1 LARLWRRAAHARK
14 TSALRAVIKR
24 IMTDTPPPS
33 AVPAAVN
40 LRFTP
45 ADIEALLPYGEVL
58 RHPAGAVLFTE
69 GDRRV
74 DCHVVIEGQ
83 LDVYLH
89 EKGQE
94 TRVAWLEPGQF
105 PGDVAILTGQAVWAN
120 ARMATDGAVLHIPHA
135 RFQRLLVE
143 NARLSDMFINT
154 MIARRARARDLGRS
168 SITVVGASYD
178 RETLVVRG
186 LLDKHGMPYAWM
198 DVEADPALLD
208 ILAAKGIA
216 RADLPVVFRGRGER
230 WVRPSLM
237 QLSEALGLDLLP
249 DGACADVIVVGAGPA
264 GLAASVYA
272 ASEGLSVLTL
282 DADAPGGQAGSSSK
296 IENYLGF
303 PTGVSGRE
311 LAERAAVQAQKF
323 GARIAGP
330 ARAASLERIDKG
342 YCLRL
347 ADGRSVLG
355 RAVVLATGVEYRRL
369 ELENLEHFE
378 GRGVFY
384 GATPME
390 AQLATGA
397 EVAVV
402 GAGNSAGQGA
412 MYLART
418 AKTVHVLFRRANIRD
433 TMSEYLVRRLEET
446 PNVVLHPACDIR
458 LLQGCEERLRT
469 IVVRTPE
476 GEETLE
482 TPFVF
487 LFIGAAPNTEWLPAT
502 LCKDAGG
509 FIHTG
514 AAIGPAQLV
523 RAGWGLER
531 MPSAYETS
539 WPRVYAV
546 GDTRAGSVKRV
557 ASAVGEGSV
566 VVQAI
571 HAALGEAP

>member
-1 LARLWRRAAHARK
+1 MAPQGGLAQDNGAADHYVTPMS
-14 TSALRAVIKR
+14 TS
-24 IMTDTPPPS
+24 PPASAAPS
-33 AVPAAVN
+33 EVN
-40 LRFTP
+40 LRFTQQ
-45 ADIEALLPYGEVL
+45 DIDLAMPYGEVR
-58 RHPAGAVLFTE
+58 RHAAGDVLFKE
-69 GDRRV
+69 GD
-74 DCHVVIEGQ
+74 
-83 LDVYLH
+83 
-89 EKGQE
+89 
-94 TRVAWLEPGQF
+94 TRVGCNIVLSGQVDVFLFNKGAEDRLAWLEPGQF
-105 PGDVAILTGQAVWAN
+105 PGDVAILTGQAVWAT
-120 ARMATDGAVLHIPHA
+120 ARMAADGSVLHIPHD

-154 MIARRARARDLGRS
+154 MLARRARARDLGRS
-168 SITVVGASYD
+168 SITVIGSPYD
-178 RETLVVRG
+178 RDALALRS
-186 LLDKHGMPYAWM
+186 LLGKHGIPFVWM
-198 DVEADPALLD
+198 DVEADPTLLD
-208 ILAAKGIA
+208 IMAKKGLSQ
-216 RADLPVVFRGRGER
+216 ADLPLVLRGRGER
-230 WVRPSLM
+230 WVRPNVA
-237 QLSEALGLDLLP
+237 QLSEMLGLDLLP
-249 DGACADVIVVGAGPA
+249 DGACADVIVIGAGPA

-272 ASEGLSVLTL
+272 ASEGLSVLAL

-323 GARIAGP
+323 GARLAGP
-330 ARAASLERIDKG
+330 ARAIAIEKIERGYSLTLE
-342 YCLRL
+342 
-347 ADGRSVLG
+347 DGRTVMA

-369 ELENLEHFE
+369 DLENLEGFE

-412 MYLART
+412 MYLSRT
-418 AKTVHVLFRRANIRD
+418 AKTVHVLYRRADIRD

-446 PNVVLHPACDIR
+446 PNVVLHPACDIHM
-458 LLQGCEERLRT
+458 LQGCAERLRT
-469 IVVRTPE
+469 IEIKTPT
-476 GEETLE
+476 GQETLE

-487 LFIGAAPNTEWLPAT
+487 LFIGAAPNTDWLPDT
-502 LCKDAGG
+502 LCKDKSG

-514 AAIGPAQLV
+514 SEIGPAQLV
-523 RAGWGLER
+523 RAGWSLER

-546 GDTRAGSVKRV
+546 GDARAGSVKRV

-566 VVQAI
+566 VVQSI
-571 HAALGEAP
+571 HAALTDLS

>member
-1 LARLWRRAAHARK
+1 MAPCGRLVQDK
-14 TSALRAVIKR
+14 RAVR
-24 IMTDTPPPS
+24 AYVDAMSSTAPTS
-33 AVPAAVN
+33 TSPAASDVN
-40 LRFTP
+40 LRFAP
-45 ADIEALLPYGEVL
+45 EDIEALMPYGEV
-58 RHPAGAVLFTE
+58 RAHAAGETLFRE
-69 GDRRV
+69 GDVKV
-74 DCHVVIEGQ
+74 DCIVVLTGQ
-83 LDVYLH
+83 LDVYLYN
-89 EKGQE
+89 KGEE

-120 ARMATDGAVLHIPHA
+120 ARMATGGTALHIPND

-143 NARLSDMFINT
+143 NSRLSDMFINT
-154 MIARRARARDLGRS
+154 MIARRARARDMGRS
-168 SITVVGASYD
+168 SITLVGAPYD
-178 RETLVVRG
+178 RDALALRS
-186 LLDKHGMPYAWM
+186 LLGKHGLPFVWL
-198 DVEADPALLD
+198 DVEADPSLLD
-208 ILAAKGIA
+208 ILAKKGLA
-216 RADLPVVFRGRGER
+216 QNDLPVVFRGRGER
-230 WVRPSLM
+230 WVRPSVA
-237 QLSEALGLDLLP
+237 QLSDVLGLDLLP
-249 DGACADVIVVGAGPA
+249 DGACADVIVIGAGPA

-272 ASEGLSVLTL
+272 ASEGLTVLTL

-330 ARAASLERIDKG
+330 ARAINLEKIEEG

-347 ADGRSVLG
+347 ADGRNVMG

-369 ELENLEHFE
+369 PLENLESFE

-418 AKTVHVLFRRANIRD
+418 AKTVHVLYRRADIRD

-446 PNVVLHPACDIR
+446 PNVVLRPACDIAM
-458 LLQGCEERLRT
+458 LHGCEERLRKIAIT
-469 IVVRTPE
+469 TPQ
-476 GEETLE
+476 GTETLE

-487 LFIGAAPNTEWLPAT
+487 LFIGAAPNTEWLPET
-502 LCKDAGG
+502 LCKDKNG

-514 AAIGPAQLV
+514 AEIGPAQLV
-523 RAGWGLER
+523 RAGWSLER

-546 GDTRAGSVKRV
+546 GDARSGSVKRV

-571 HAALGEAP
+571 HAALAAG